1 MPGTENIRMMALELM
16 LEIMEQGEYSSH
28 ALNDMLSVHQ
38 FMDKQDRAFLARL
51 VQGSVERCL
60 EIDYVLDQFSKVKTK
75 KMKPVIR
82 NILRISVYQI
92 LYMDQVPDSAAC
104 NEAVKLAQKKGF
116 HGLTG
121 FVNGILRNIS
131 RQKETLPY
139 PPEKDTKRYLSIRYS
154 MPEWIVG
161 RWLSVYGER
170 ETKAMLSSQYEE
182 RKTSVRRK
190 MDVSEEEFFAAIAAD
205 GGKVE
210 LSRILPYA
218 YQLSGYNFL
227 EGMKTFQKG
236 WFQVQDVS
244 SMLAVEAA
252 GIRQDMFVLDVCAA
266 PGGKSLLAADIMQGT
281 GTVLARDLTEQKVE
295 KIEENIERLGYQNI
309 KAECRDALVF
319 DPELAE
325 KADVVIADLPCSGL
339 GITGHKNDIKYRVT
353 EESVQELA
361 QLQRKILSVV
371 WQYVKPGGTLVFSTC
386 TVTEEEN
393 TKNREWILANT
404 GLTEDSLVPYLP
416 ERYANYPSA
425 AEGYVQ
431 LRQGIDGTDGF
442 FIARFIRKESTLRE
456 A

>member
-1 MPGTENIRMMALELM
+1 MNGTENTRMMALELM
-16 LEIMEQGEYSSH
+16 LEIMEQGKYSH
-28 ALNDMLSVHQ
+28 LALTDVLSVHQ
-38 FMDKQDRAFLARL
+38 FMGKQERAFLTRL

-60 EIDYVLDQFSKVKTK
+60 EIDYLLDQFSNVKTK

-92 LYMDQVPDSAAC
+92 LYMEQVPDSAAC

-116 HGLTG
+116 HGLKG
-121 FVNGILRNIS
+121 FVNGILRTVS
-131 RQKETLPY
+131 RQKDKLPY
-139 PPEKDTKRYLSIRYS
+139 PPLKETKRYLSIRYS

-161 RWLSVYGER
+161 RWLSMYGEK
-170 ETKAMLSSQYEE
+170 ETQVMLSSQYEE

-190 MDVSEEEFFAAIAAD
+190 SGISEEEFFAALAAD
-205 GGKVE
+205 GCKAE
-210 LSRILPYA
+210 ASELPYA
-218 YQLSGYNFL
+218 YRLSGYNFL

-252 GIRQDMFVLDVCAA
+252 NIRPGMFVLDICAA
-266 PGGKSLLAADIMQGT
+266 PGGKSLLAADLLQET
-281 GTVLARDLTEQKVE
+281 GMVLARDLTGQKVE
-295 KIEENIERLGYQNI
+295 KIEENIERLGYGNMR
-309 KAECRDALVF
+309 AECWDALVL
-319 DPELAE
+319 DPALSGR
-325 KADVVIADLPCSGL
+325 ADVVIADLPCSGL

-361 QLQRKILSVV
+361 RLQRNILSVA

-393 TKNREWILANT
+393 NENREWIPANT
-404 GLTEDSLVPYLP
+404 GLVKDSLVPYLP
-416 ERYANYPSA
+416 ERYAAYPSA
-425 AEGYVQ
+425 SEGYVQ

-442 FIARFIRKESTLRE
+442 FIARFLRSC
-456 A
+456 